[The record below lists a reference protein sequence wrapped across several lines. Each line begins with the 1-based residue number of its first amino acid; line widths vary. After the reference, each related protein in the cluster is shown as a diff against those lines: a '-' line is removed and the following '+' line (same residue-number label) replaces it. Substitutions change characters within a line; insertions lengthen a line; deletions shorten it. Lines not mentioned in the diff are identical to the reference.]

1 MLLTNYTTKDYT
13 ELGQVYQLVLP
24 LSLEGLVPND
34 DSVRLLSHELEDL
47 DYTLLYQAYSAKGR
61 NPAVDPKTMFK
72 LLTYAYSQNIY
83 SSRKIET
90 ACRRD
95 INFMWLLA
103 GQKAPDHSTI
113 ARFRTGFLA
122 DACEDLFYQMVR
134 NLAAMGELGQET
146 VFIDGTKLEACANKY
161 SFVWRKSVGKWEE
174 KMFVKMEETVKK
186 VNSEYMQ
193 GFSIR
198 RECRAED
205 LQRIFDYLDAYCK
218 ENQISFVYGRGKRK
232 SIHQKNHELFR
243 RFLDRQLLYDLHNSR
258 FEGRN
263 SYSKTDPDATF
274 MHMKEDHMRNAQL
287 KPGYNVQIAV
297 DSEYIVAA
305 EIFQDRNDVWTLVP
319 FLQEMKERLEYKYPS
334 VTADAGYE
342 SEEAYTFLENEGQI
356 PYIKPQTYEKWK
368 KRSFKKDIGKREN
381 MGYDES
387 ADTYTCHKGRC
398 LSPLY
403 MKKQKSKNGYESDV
417 TVYECE
423 SCEGCEHKEKC
434 TRAKGN
440 KRLYV
445 SKKFVSQREN
455 SLENI
460 TSEKGIQFRT
470 NRSIQVE
477 GAYGVL
483 KNDYE
488 FQRFVLRGKTKVKL
502 EILLLC
508 MGYNI
513 NKLHAKIQNERLA
526 SHLFE
531 LKTAKK

>member
-1 MLLTNYTTKDYT
+1 MQLTNYTTKDYT
-13 ELGQVYQLVLP
+13 ELGQIYQLVLP

-72 LLTYAYSQNIY
+72 ILTYAYSQNIY

-113 ARFRTGFLA
+113 ARFRTGVLA
-122 DACEDLFYQMVR
+122 EACEDLFYQIVR

-161 SFVWRKSVGKWEE
+161 TFVWRKSVGKWEE
-174 KMFVKMEETVKK
+174 KMSAKIEEA
-186 VNSEYMQ
+186 VNIVNREYLQ
-193 GFSIR
+193 TFSVC
-198 RECRAED
+198 REGRTEV
-205 LQRIFDYLDAYCK
+205 LQQIYEYLDDYCK
-218 ENQISFVYGRGKRK
+218 ENQIRFVHGRGKRK
-232 SIHQKNHELFR
+232 SIHQKYQELFR

-258 FEGRN
+258 FGGRN
-263 SYSKTDPDATF
+263 SYSKTDTDATF
-274 MHMKEDHMRNAQL
+274 MHMKQDHMRNAQL

-319 FLQEMKERLEYKYPS
+319 FLSEMKERLGYKYPS
-334 VTADAGYE
+334 ITADAGYE
-342 SEEAYTFLENEGQI
+342 SEEAYTFLEKEGQE

-381 MGYDES
+381 MGYDKLT
-387 ADTYTCHKGRC
+387 DTYVCHKGRR
-398 LSPLY
+398 LSAVY
-403 MKKQKSKNGYESDV
+403 IKKQKSKNGYESDV
-417 TVYECE
+417 TVYECK

-445 SKKFVSQREN
+445 SKKFASQREK
-455 SLENI
+455 SLKNI

-477 GAYGVL
+477 GAFGVL
-483 KNDYE
+483 KKDYE
-488 FQRFVLRGKTKVKL
+488 FQRFLLRGKTKVKL
-502 EILLLC
+502 ELLLLC

-513 NKLHAKIQNERLA
+513 NKLHGKIQNERLGR
-526 SHLFE
+526 HLFE
-531 LKTAKK
+531 LKTA